1 MAVFDFEHID
11 NAKLVG
17 LAGTLNAGKDTA
29 ANHLVQRHSFMHVST
44 GDVLRAEANKHGLE
58 PDRNTLIDIGVRLRQ
73 EYGSQGAL
81 IIMAIEKWQ
90 AKREEYMGGLV
101 VSGMRA
107 IGEAEEIPTRHGKLI
122 FVDAPIETRYARMI
136 ARQRDAEATKAFDEF
151 AAHDQIEFEG
161 VPDDPTRP
169 NLSAIK
175 SISHKVILNDRNDTE
190 LLFSNLDR
198 TVGLGH

>member
-1 MAVFDFEHID
+1 MTIFNFRQVD
-11 NAKLVG
+11 NTKLVG
-17 LAGTLNAGKDTA
+17 LAGTLNAGKDTGA
-29 ANHLVQRHSFMHVST
+29 EHLVQKHQFMHVST
-44 GDVLRAEANKHGLE
+44 GDILRAEASKHCLE

-81 IIMAIEKWQ
+81 VIMAIERWQ
-90 AKREEYMGGLV
+90 ARRERYIGGLV

-107 IGEAEEIPTRHGKLI
+107 IGEAAEIPARHGKLI
-122 FVDAPIETRYARMI
+122 FVDAPIGIRYARMV
-136 ARQRDAEATKAFDEF
+136 ARQRDTEATKSFDEF

-161 VPDDPTRP
+161 VPNDTTRP
-169 NLSAIK
+169 NLSGIKAI
-175 SISHKVILNDRNDTE
+175 SDSVIMNDRSDTE